1 MSVYLRGKVYYVET
15 TILGVGIVKKS
26 TGVKDKKLARQME
39 AALSTLASSGWAD
52 LVQDV
57 QRGTT
62 TLPEL
67 WQARLEGDASLLRM
81 RERKGDPLLADV
93 VAERLPLVTDERVKT
108 GYEQLRDLAPAVE
121 SSVARATGRRPE
133 PVRLSWL
140 LRPQNVTALYEASV
154 ASGKR
159 PNTVRRSLHRAVA
172 DLITRRYSRGKMLAV
187 MADAIVPGENDERV
201 VWLSH
206 EEVQRLL
213 AACDVEF
220 RPIVGLALT
229 TGIDRKPMLT
239 ARVAHYDA
247 ELGQLS
253 IPDTKT
259 GSRPRQVILRGTPL
273 LENAEGWLR
282 ELVAGKGPT
291 DPLVQMTVSQLR
303 TRWEAVAK
311 KIGRD
316 DMRWKDLR
324 GCFATYALLAG
335 NSVRDVQFMMGH
347 STTAMTVRYVR
358 RVPVGNKDSLQ
369 AAARTVGVYKPDLRM
384 QAGGAA

>member
-39 AALSTLASSGWAD
+39 AALSTLANSGWAD

-108 GYEQLRDLAPAVE
+108 GYEQLRDLTPAVE

-159 PNTVRRSLHRAVA
+159 PNTVRRGLHRAVA
-172 DLITRRYSRGKMLAV
+172 DLLTRRYSRGKMLAV

-201 VWLSH
+201 VWLSP
-206 EEVQRLL
+206 EEIQRLL

-220 RPIVGLALT
+220 RAVVGYALT
-229 TGIDRKPMLT
+229 TGIDRSPML
-239 ARVAHYDA
+239 AQSVYHFDA
-247 ELGQLS
+247 TLGQLVV
-253 IPDTKT
+253 PDTKT
-259 GSRPRQVILRGTPL
+259 NARPRQLILRGTPL
-273 LENAEGWLR
+273 VENAEQWLL
-282 ELVAGKGPT
+282 ELSAGKAPT
-291 DPLVQMTVSQLR
+291 DRLVNLTTSQLR
-303 TRWEAVAK
+303 LRWEAAARA
-311 KIGRD
+311 IGRSD
-316 DMRWKDLR
+316 VRWKDLR
-324 GCFATYALLAG
+324 GVFATYALLAG
-335 NSVRDVQFMMGH
+335 MEPRDLQLIMGH
-347 STTAMTVRYVR
+347 STMAMTLRYLRRSPAGNKEQLRDAARRIGRYV
-358 RVPVGNKDSLQ
+358 
-369 AAARTVGVYKPDLRM
+369 PDLRVAS
-384 QAGGAA
+384 AG